1 MIKLFWINLVLAFN
15 PENLANNFSVV
26 WAMNVS
32 DPAKFVNAFSE
43 FNQNLNGGFEL
54 HEAIIGAQKGV
65 THYWL
70 CKTNQ
75 FSRVA

>member
-1 MIKLFWINLVLAFN
+1 MTSGPPPTIEGLALFVTIDKYVEFDQIILGSPLVFN

-43 FNQNLNGGFEL
+43 FNQNLNGGFE
-54 HEAIIGAQKGV
+54 
-65 THYWL
+65 
-70 CKTNQ
+70 
-75 FSRVA
+75 